1 LSAVARIAAVLI
13 AMAAAVTLLSIVVS
27 HALRRMRDDALIRHL
42 DHTGR
47 TGGQIVSGYELRQS
61 PSARGGAVTLS
72 QGLAQ
77 LAALLR
83 DTIAAQG
90 SQAERESR
98 HFADDDRRL
107 RSDAIA
113 FARTF
118 SADAPS
124 ALDPQVQAELAHLL
138 GLTGFQARTPLAS
151 SLFTLWCAEGLAFA
165 LRVLVRAAFGYDGQ
179 TTPWTR
185 VPPDEWVFQSAWPHW
200 EALRERLAGASDDE
214 HRATHAEAKAAWAS
228 APTLVRCGLAYL
240 FPEEPAWAADSARAW
255 LAETKAHMP
264 AVGYATLASLQDRE
278 LARALIDHAAQG
290 PGLWG
295 IGDYAADAAALLG
308 DDALP
313 GLLACFAWVDQPKD
327 QWKYARGSLVKVAKV
342 LGAYDDPRVTEALVE
357 RFDDKTFGP
366 AANDHLERFPKR
378 ALAVLASSIG
388 QTSKKAARRVALLD
402 ALVRTHADVAREVAQ
417 ALDPTIGRA
426 LSRRVGAEASV
437 ESAAEAPREA
447 WPKVLATP
455 PWRSKAP
462 RPVMPTVAGLVAP
475 KREERVVL
483 DEATRAKW
491 LERDYYTVD
500 LRREHQE
507 DQLAHAKKHAHRTT
521 KASYLDGMV
530 PFLNALGMDED
541 VVLAMWAMTPFASMF
556 DLAVVKRVLARFSAP
571 SKERPDGALP
581 PGLIDGAIA
590 RLEVEPSVLPAFVG
604 VDSPRVS
611 VHLARAFKRP
621 SLRADAQRTLTRFPE
636 THALA
641 LVPLALADE
650 KGLAKE
656 HARDVE
662 LARIALRWMVSA
674 GHREVVLA
682 AATQHGAAAHDA
694 IEAMLAI
701 DPIELCPGKPPR
713 LSDFADPSALPRVR
727 LRSGATLP
735 EEATRN
741 VLEML
746 MFSPVDPPYAGI
758 AQVIEVCDRASLDR
772 FAIGL
777 LQAWE
782 RSGGATASQWALHAL
797 GHVGSDA
804 VVKQLA
810 ADIRRW
816 PREKA
821 KARALVA
828 LEVLA
833 RMGTDVALL
842 HLDELSRKAKNR
854 DVEAKA
860 AALLAEVAEAR
871 GLGPTELEDRLVP
884 TLELDADGKRTIAM
898 GARTLTVRFDE
909 HLVPYL
915 IDEAGKRSDKITKG
929 KGDEGDRP
937 RLTPRTEGDALAR
950 AKAEWKELQADV
962 AQVGAALI
970 ARLERAMC
978 EGRRWDVETF
988 HALFVAHPLARH
1000 LGRRLV
1006 WGVHDEGADVPTS
1019 TFRIAEDGTLADLE
1033 DTTTTLDDDA
1043 RVGIVHP
1050 LFLTD
1055 ELRVAWA
1062 QRLSDYE
1069 ILQPFDQIGR
1079 RVDRVAPG
1087 TEDEVPFRKAAE
1099 REVGL
1104 GALLGALEARGWRT
1118 AMPDGDG
1125 LIDSLSRR
1133 FGDREVTIGFA
1144 PGFRP
1149 REPRPDRVS
1158 VEVYAGKRLR
1168 DVPPLVF
1175 AEVTRDLAVLGL
1187 A

>member
-1 LSAVARIAAVLI
+1 MLDLDAIASLRTPRRDGRKRKKSP
-13 AMAAAVTLLSIVVS
+13 TLDRSK
-27 HALRRMRDDALIRHL
+27 
-42 DHTGR
+42 
-47 TGGQIVSGYELRQS
+47 
-61 PSARGGAVTLS
+61 
-72 QGLAQ
+72 
-77 LAALLR
+77 LAALLD

-90 SQAERESR
+90 SQAERELR

-151 SLFTLWCAEGLAFA
+151 SLFSLWCAEGLAFA

-185 VPPDEWVFQSAWPHW
+185 VPPEEWVFQNAWPHW
-200 EALRERLAGASDDE
+200 EALRERLAGASDEE
-214 HRATHAEAKAAWAS
+214 HRAAHAEAKAAWGSAS
-228 APTLVRCGLAYL
+228 TLVRCGLAYL
-240 FPEEPAWAADSARAW
+240 FPEEPTWAAEAARAW

-295 IGDYAADAAALLG
+295 IGDYAADAAVLLG
-308 DDALP
+308 EDALP
-313 GLLACFAWVDQPKD
+313 GLLACFAWVEQPKD

-342 LGAYDDPRVTEALVE
+342 LGAYDDPRVTEVLVE

-378 ALAVLASSIG
+378 ALAVLAPSIG
-388 QTSKKAARRVALLD
+388 QTSKKAARRIALLD
-402 ALVRTHADVAREVAQ
+402 ALVRTHADVAREVAE
-417 ALDPTIGRA
+417 ALEPTVGRA
-426 LSRRVGAEASV
+426 LSRRVGAE
-437 ESAAEAPREA
+437 ESATESADEAPREA
-447 WPKVLATP
+447 WPKVLASP

-462 RPVMPTVAGLVAP
+462 RPVMPTVAGLVVP

-483 DEATRAKW
+483 DDATRATW
-491 LERDYYTVD
+491 LDPGWYGE
-500 LRREHQE
+500 LRREQQE
-507 DQLAHAKKHAHRTT
+507 EQLAHAKKHAHRTT

-530 PFLNALGMDED
+530 PFLHALGMDED

-556 DLAVVKRVLARFSAP
+556 DLATVKRALARFSAP

-581 PGLIDGAIA
+581 PSLIDGAIA
-590 RLEVEPSVLPAFVG
+590 RLEVEPSILPAFVG

-621 SLRADAQRTLTRFPE
+621 SLRTDAQRALARFPE

-641 LVPLALADE
+641 LVPLALTDMAND
-650 KGLAKE
+650 KDA
-656 HARDVE
+656 E

-674 GHREVVLA
+674 GHRDMVLA
-682 AATQHGAAAHDA
+682 AAKAHGAAADAA

-701 DPIELCPGKPPR
+701 DPIELCPSKPPR

-741 VLEML
+741 LLEML

-758 AQVIEVCDRASLDR
+758 AHVIDACDRASLDR
-772 FAIGL
+772 FAIAL

-860 AALLAEVAEAR
+860 ATLLAEVAEAR
-871 GLGPTELEDRLVP
+871 GLGPSELEDRLVP
-884 TLELDADGKRTIAM
+884 TLELDAEGTRTIGV

-909 HLVPYL
+909 HLAPYL

-929 KGDEGDRP
+929 RGDEA
-937 RLTPRTEGDALAR
+937 DALAR

-988 HALFVAHPLARH
+988 RSLFVTHPLARH

-1006 WGVHDEGADVPTS
+1006 WGVYEEGADVPAR
-1019 TFRIAEDGTLADLE
+1019 TFRIAEDGTLANLE
-1033 DTTTTLDDDA
+1033 DATTTLDDDA
-1043 RVGIVHP
+1043 HVGIVHP

-1055 ELRVAWA
+1055 DLRVAWA

-1079 RVDRVAPG
+1079 RVERVVPG
-1087 TEDEVPFRKAAE
+1087 TEDEVPFGKAAE

-1133 FGDREVTIGFA
+1133 FGDREVTIGFS

-1149 REPRPDRVS
+1149 RESRPDRVS
-1158 VEVYAGKRLR
+1158 VQVYAGERLR
-1168 DVPPLVF
+1168 DVPPLIF

>member
-1 LSAVARIAAVLI
+1 MLAAMLK
-13 AMAAAVTLLSIVVS
+13 L
-27 HALRRMRDDALIRHL
+27 DALDL
-42 DHTGR
+42 DAIAPLRTPRRDGR
-47 TGGQIVSGYELRQS
+47 KRKKPPTVDR
-61 PSARGGAVTLS
+61 AK
-72 QGLAQ
+72 
-77 LAALLR
+77 LAALLH

-90 SQAERESR
+90 SQAERELR
-98 HFADDDRRL
+98 HFSDDDRRV
-107 RSDAIA
+107 RSEAIA

-118 SADAPS
+118 SADVPS
-124 ALDPQVQAELAHLL
+124 ADLDPRVQAELAHLL

-151 SLFTLWCAEGLAFA
+151 SLFSLWCGEGLAFA
-165 LRVLVRAAFGYDGQ
+165 LRVLVRAAFGYDGK

-185 VPPDEWVFQSAWPHW
+185 VPPEEWVFQSAWPHW
-200 EALRERLAGASDDE
+200 EALRERLAGATDDE
-214 HRATHAEAKAAWAS
+214 HRAAHAEATTAWAS

-240 FPEEPAWAADSARAW
+240 FPEEPTWAAEAARAW
-255 LAETKAHMP
+255 LVETKAHMP
-264 AVGYATLASLQDRE
+264 AVGYATLASLEDHA

-313 GLLACFAWVDQPKD
+313 GLLVCFAWVEQPKD
-327 QWKYARGSLVKVAKV
+327 QWKYARASLVKVAKV
-342 LGAYDDPRVTEALVE
+342 LGAYDDPRVTEVLVE

-378 ALAVLASSIG
+378 ALAVLAPSIG

-426 LSRRVGAEASV
+426 LSRRVGAE
-437 ESAAEAPREA
+437 ESATESADEAPREA

-462 RPVMPTVAGLVAP
+462 RPVMPTVAGLAVPA
-475 KREERVVL
+475 REERVVL
-483 DEATRAKW
+483 DDTTRAAW
-491 LERDYYTVD
+491 LDPGWYGE
-500 LRREHQE
+500 LRRDQQE
-507 DQLAHAKKHAHRTT
+507 EQLAHAKKHAHRTT
-521 KASYLDGMV
+521 KASYLDGVV
-530 PFLNALGMDED
+530 PFLNVLGMDED
-541 VVLAMWAMTPFASMF
+541 VVLTMWAMTPFASMF
-556 DLAVVKRVLARFSAP
+556 DLATVKRALARFSAP
-571 SKERPDGALP
+571 SKERPGGALP

-590 RLEVEPSVLPAFVG
+590 RLEVEPSILAAFVG

-621 SLRADAQRTLTRFPE
+621 SLRADAQRALARFPE

-650 KGLAKE
+650 KGADKGQAKD
-656 HARDVE
+656 AE

-674 GHREVVLA
+674 GQRDVVLA
-682 AATQHGAAAHDA
+682 AAKTHGAAAREA
-694 IEAMLAI
+694 IEAMLTI

-741 VLEML
+741 LLEML

-758 AQVIEVCDRASLDR
+758 VQVIEDCDRASLDR
-772 FAIGL
+772 FAIAL
-777 LQAWE
+777 MQAWE

-860 AALLAEVAEAR
+860 AALLAEVAETR

-884 TLELDADGKRTIAM
+884 TLELDAEGTRTIEIGSRA
-898 GARTLTVRFDE
+898 LTVRFDE
-909 HLVPYL
+909 HLVPFL

-929 KGDEGDRP
+929 KGDEA
-937 RLTPRTEGDALAR
+937 DALAR

-978 EGRRWDVETF
+978 EGRRWDVATF
-988 HALFVAHPLARH
+988 HTLFVAHPLARH

-1006 WGVHDEGADVPTS
+1006 WGVYEEGADVPTS
-1019 TFRIAEDGTLADLE
+1019 TFRIAEDGTLADRE
-1033 DTTTTLDDDA
+1033 DAVTTLDDDA
-1043 RVGIVHP
+1043 SVGIVHP

-1062 QRLSDYE
+1062 QRLADYE

-1079 RVDRVAPG
+1079 RVDRVALG
-1087 TEDEVPFRKAAE
+1087 TEEDVPFRKAAE

-1133 FGDREVTIGFA
+1133 FGDREVTIGFS

-1158 VEVYAGKRLR
+1158 VQVYAGKRLR

>member
-1 LSAVARIAAVLI
+1 MRVLRDVWFAGLCDAAIGLEPTDR
-13 AMAAAVTLLSIVVS
+13 ASTPWTS
-27 HALRRMRDDALIRHL
+27 
-42 DHTGR
+42 TGR
-47 TGGQIVSGYELRQS
+47 DVRCSRAMLDLEALAPLRT
-61 PSARGGAVTLS
+61 PRRDGRKRKKPPTVDRAK
-72 QGLAQ
+72 
-77 LAALLR
+77 LAALLH

-90 SQAERESR
+90 SQAERELR
-98 HFADDDRRL
+98 HFSDDDRRL
-107 RSDAIA
+107 RADAIA
-113 FARTF
+113 FARSF
-118 SADAPS
+118 SADVPS
-124 ALDPQVQAELAHLL
+124 ADLDPQVQAELAHLL

-151 SLFTLWCAEGLAFA
+151 SLFSLWCAEGLAFA
-165 LRVLVRAAFGYDGQ
+165 LRVLVHAAFGYDGQ
-179 TTPWTR
+179 STPWTR
-185 VPPDEWVFQSAWPHW
+185 VPPEEWVFQSAWPHW
-200 EALRERLAGASDDE
+200 EAMRERLVGASDEE
-214 HRATHAEAKAAWAS
+214 HRATYAEAKTAWAP

-240 FPEEPAWAADSARAW
+240 FPEEPTWAAEAARAW
-255 LAETKAHMP
+255 LAESQAHMP
-264 AVGYATLASLQDRE
+264 AVGYAALASLQDRE
-278 LARALIDHAAQG
+278 VARALIDHAAQG

-313 GLLACFAWVDQPKD
+313 GLLACFAWVEQPKD
-327 QWKYARGSLVKVAKV
+327 QWKYARASLVKVAKV
-342 LGAYDDPRVTEALVE
+342 LGAYDDPRVTEVLVE

-378 ALAVLASSIG
+378 ALAVLAPSIG
-388 QTSKKAARRVALLD
+388 QTSKKATRRIALLD
-402 ALVRTHADVAREVAQ
+402 ALVRTHADVAREVAD
-417 ALDPTIGRA
+417 ALEPTIGRA
-426 LSRRVGAEASV
+426 LSRRVGAE
-437 ESAAEAPREA
+437 ESATESADEAPREA

-462 RPVMPTVAGLVAP
+462 RPVMPTVAGLVVPA
-475 KREERVVL
+475 REERVVL
-483 DEATRAKW
+483 DDATRAKW

-530 PFLNALGMDED
+530 PFLNVLGMDED
-541 VVLAMWAMTPFASMF
+541 VVLTMWAMTPFASMF
-556 DLAVVKRVLARFSAP
+556 DFATVKRVLARFSAP

-581 PGLIDGAIA
+581 SGLIDGALA
-590 RLEVEPSVLPAFVG
+590 RLEVEPSVLPAFVV

-621 SLRADAQRTLTRFPE
+621 SLRADAQRALTRFPE
-636 THALA
+636 THAHA
-641 LVPLALADE
+641 LVPLAITEE
-650 KGLAKE
+650 KGLEKTQAK
-656 HARDVE
+656 DVE

-674 GHREVVLA
+674 GHRDVVLA
-682 AATQHGAAAHDA
+682 AAEEHGAAAHDA
-694 IEAMLAI
+694 IAAMLAI

-741 VLEML
+741 LLEML

-758 AQVIEVCDRASLDR
+758 AQVIEACDRASLDR
-772 FAIGL
+772 FAIAL
-777 LQAWE
+777 LQSWE

-884 TLELDADGKRTIAM
+884 TLELDAEGTRTIAIGLRM
-898 GARTLTVRFDE
+898 LTVRFDE

-929 KGDEGDRP
+929 KGD
-937 RLTPRTEGDALAR
+937 EGDALAR

-978 EGRRWDVETF
+978 EGRRWDVATF
-988 HALFVAHPLARH
+988 HMLFVAHPLARH

-1006 WGVHDEGADVPTS
+1006 WGVYDEGADVPTS

-1033 DTTTTLDDDA
+1033 DAVTTLADDA

-1055 ELRVAWA
+1055 DLRVAWA

-1069 ILQPFDQIGR
+1069 VLQPFEQLGR
-1079 RVDRVAPG
+1079 RVERVAPG
-1087 TEDEVPFRKAAE
+1087 TQNDAPFQKAEE

-1133 FGDREVTIGFA
+1133 FGDREVSIGFS

-1158 VEVYAGKRLR
+1158 VRVYAGKRLR
-1168 DVPPLVF
+1168 DVPPLIF

>member
-1 LSAVARIAAVLI
+1 MLDLDAIAPLRTPRRNGRKRKKSP
-13 AMAAAVTLLSIVVS
+13 TLDR
-27 HALRRMRDDALIRHL
+27 AK
-42 DHTGR
+42 
-47 TGGQIVSGYELRQS
+47 
-61 PSARGGAVTLS
+61 
-72 QGLAQ
+72 
-77 LAALLR
+77 LAALLH

-90 SQAERESR
+90 EQAERESR
-98 HFADDDRRL
+98 HLADDDRRL

-138 GLTGFQARTPLAS
+138 GLTGFQARTPLAQ
-151 SLFTLWCAEGLAFA
+151 SLFSLWCGEGLAFA

-185 VPPDEWVFQSAWPHW
+185 VPPDEWVFQNAWPHW
-200 EALRERLAGASDDE
+200 EALRERLAGATDDE
-214 HRATHAEAKAAWAS
+214 HRAAHAEAKAAWAS

-240 FPEEPAWAADSARAW
+240 FPEEPTWAAEAARAW

-313 GLLACFAWVDQPKD
+313 GLLVCFAWVEQPKD
-327 QWKYARGSLVKVAKV
+327 QWKYARASLVKVAKV
-342 LGAYDDPRVTEALVE
+342 LGAYDDPRVTEVLVE

-378 ALAVLASSIG
+378 ALAVLAPSIG
-388 QTSKKAARRVALLD
+388 QTSKKAARRIALLD
-402 ALVRTHADVAREVAQ
+402 ALVRTHADVAREVAET
-417 ALDPTIGRA
+417 LEPTIGRA
-426 LSRRVGAEASV
+426 LLRRVGAE
-437 ESAAEAPREA
+437 ESATESADEAPREA

-462 RPVMPTVAGLVAP
+462 RPVMPTVTGLAAP
-475 KREERVVL
+475 EREERVVL
-483 DEATRAKW
+483 DDTTRAAW
-491 LERDYYTVD
+491 LDPGWYGE
-500 LRREHQE
+500 LRRDQQE
-507 DQLAHAKKHAHRTT
+507 EQLAHAKKHAHRTT

-530 PFLNALGMDED
+530 PFLNVLGMDED
-541 VVLAMWAMTPFASMF
+541 VVLTMWAMTPFASMF
-556 DLAVVKRVLARFSAP
+556 DLATVKRALARFSAP

-590 RLEVEPSVLPAFVG
+590 RLEVEPSILPAFVA

-621 SLRADAQRTLTRFPE
+621 SLRADAQRALARFPE

-650 KGLAKE
+650 KSAADPADPGKKSNDKDA
-656 HARDVE
+656 E

-674 GHREVVLA
+674 GHRDVVLA
-682 AATQHGAAAHDA
+682 SAKAHGAAAHAA

-701 DPIELCPGKPPR
+701 DPIELCPSKPPR
-713 LSDFADPSALPRVR
+713 LSDFADPSALPRVS

-735 EEATRN
+735 EEATRSL
-741 VLEML
+741 LEML

-758 AQVIEVCDRASLDR
+758 AQVIEACDRASLDR
-772 FAIGL
+772 FAIAL
-777 LQAWE
+777 MQAWE

-884 TLELDADGKRTIAM
+884 TLELDAEGTRTIAI
-898 GARTLTVRFDE
+898 GSRTLTVRFDE
-909 HLVPYL
+909 HLAPYL

-929 KGDEGDRP
+929 KGDEA
-937 RLTPRTEGDALAR
+937 DALAR

-978 EGRRWDVETF
+978 EGRRWDVATF
-988 HALFVAHPLARH
+988 RALFVTHPLAQH

-1006 WGVHDEGADVPTS
+1006 WGVYEEGADVPAR

-1033 DTTTTLDDDA
+1033 DATTALEDDA

-1050 LFLTD
+1050 LFLAD
-1055 ELRVAWA
+1055 DLRIAWA
-1062 QRLSDYE
+1062 QRLADYE

-1087 TEDEVPFRKAAE
+1087 TENEVPFGKAAE

-1133 FGDREVTIGFA
+1133 FGDREVTIGFS

-1158 VEVYAGKRLR
+1158 VQVYAGKRLR
-1168 DVPPLVF
+1168 DVPPLIF

>member
-1 LSAVARIAAVLI
+1 MLDL
-13 AMAAAVTLLSIVVS
+13 
-27 HALRRMRDDALIRHL
+27 HALAPLRTPRRDGRKRKKPPTL
-42 DHTGR
+42 DR
-47 TGGQIVSGYELRQS
+47 TK
-61 PSARGGAVTLS
+61 
-72 QGLAQ
+72 
-77 LAALLR
+77 LAALLH

-90 SQAERESR
+90 SQAERELR

-113 FARTF
+113 LARAF
-118 SADAPS
+118 SAEAPS
-124 ALDPQVQAELAHLL
+124 VLDAEVQAELAHLL

-151 SLFTLWCAEGLAFA
+151 ALFSLWCSEGLAFA
-165 LRVLVRAAFGYDGQ
+165 VRVLVRAAFGYDG
-179 TTPWTR
+179 TKTPWTR

-200 EALRERLAGASDDE
+200 EALRELLAGASDEE
-214 HRATHAEAKAAWAS
+214 HRAAHAEATTAWGSAS
-228 APTLVRCGLAYL
+228 TLVRCGLAYL
-240 FPEEPAWAADSARAW
+240 FPEEPTWAADAARTW

-264 AVGYATLASLQDRE
+264 AVGYATLASLEDRE

-295 IGDYAADAAALLG
+295 LGDYAADAAALLG
-308 DDALP
+308 DDAVP

-327 QWKYARGSLVKVAKV
+327 QWKHARASLVKVAKV

-378 ALAVLASSIG
+378 ALAVLAPSIG
-388 QTSKKAARRVALLD
+388 QSSKKAARRVGLLD
-402 ALVRTHADVAREVAQ
+402 ALVRSHADVAREVAEG
-417 ALDPTIGRA
+417 LEPTIGRA
-426 LSRRVGAEASV
+426 LLRRVGAEQSAT
-437 ESAAEAPREA
+437 ESADEAPRAA

-462 RPVMPTVAGLVAP
+462 RPVMPTVAGLVVP
-475 KREERVVL
+475 TREERVVL

-491 LERDYYTVD
+491 LDPGWYGP
-500 LRREHQE
+500 LRRPQQE
-507 DQLAHAKKHAHRTT
+507 EQLALAKKHAHRTT
-521 KASYLDGMV
+521 KASYLDGVV

-541 VVLAMWAMTPFASMF
+541 VVLAMWAMTPFASSF
-556 DLAVVKRVLARFSAP
+556 DLAGVRRVLARFSAP

-590 RLEVEPSVLPAFVG
+590 RLELEPSILPAFVG

-621 SLRADAQRTLTRFPE
+621 SLRADAQRALARFPE

-650 KGLAKE
+650 KEKAQAK
-656 HARDVE
+656 DVE

-674 GHREVVLA
+674 GHGEGVLA
-682 AATQHGAAAHDA
+682 AAKQHGAAAGDA
-694 IEAMLAI
+694 LEAMLAI

-741 VLEML
+741 LLEML
-746 MFSPVDPPYAGI
+746 MFSPVDPPYSGI
-758 AQVIEVCDRASLDR
+758 AQVIEACDRASLDR
-772 FAIGL
+772 FAIAL

-884 TLELDADGKRTIAM
+884 TLDLDAEGKRTIAI
-898 GARTLTVRFDE
+898 GSRTLTVRFDE
-909 HLVPYL
+909 HLAPYL

-929 KGDEGDRP
+929 KGDDVE
-937 RLTPRTEGDALAR
+937 ALAR

-1006 WGVHDEGADVPTS
+1006 WGVCDEGADEGADVPTS

-1033 DTTTTLDDDA
+1033 DAVTTLADDA

-1062 QRLSDYE
+1062 QRLGDYE

-1079 RVDRVAPG
+1079 RVDRVVPG
-1087 TEDEVPFRKAAE
+1087 TEDDAPFRKAAE

-1104 GALLGALEARGWRT
+1104 GALIGALEARGWRT

-1158 VEVYAGKRLR
+1158 VQVYAGKRLR

>member
-1 LSAVARIAAVLI
+1 MLDL
-13 AMAAAVTLLSIVVS
+13 
-27 HALRRMRDDALIRHL
+27 DALAPLRTPRR
-42 DHTGR
+42 DGR
-47 TGGQIVSGYELRQS
+47 KRKKS
-61 PSARGGAVTLS
+61 PTVDRAK
-72 QGLAQ
+72 LAN
-77 LAALLR
+77 LLH

-90 SQAERESR
+90 PQAERELR
-98 HFADDDRRL
+98 HFADDDRRV
-107 RSDAIA
+107 RAEAIA
-113 FARTF
+113 FARGF
-118 SADAPS
+118 SAVPS

-151 SLFTLWCAEGLAFA
+151 SLFALWCDEGLAFA
-165 LRVLVRAAFGYDGQ
+165 LRVLVRAAFGYDGR

-185 VPPDEWVFQSAWPHW
+185 LPPDEWVFQSAWPHW
-200 EALRERLAGASDDE
+200 EALRARLAGASDDE
-214 HRATHAEAKAAWAS
+214 HRETHAEATTAWAS
-228 APTLVRCGLAYL
+228 ASMLVRCGLAYL
-240 FPEEPAWAADSARAW
+240 FPEEPTWAADSARAW

-264 AVGYATLASLQDRE
+264 SVGYATLASLQDRE
-278 LARALIDHAAQG
+278 LARELIDHAAQG

-313 GLLACFAWVDQPKD
+313 GLLACFAWVDQPKE
-327 QWKYARGSLVKVAKV
+327 QWKYARASLVKVAKV
-342 LGAYDDPRVTEALVE
+342 LGAYDDPRATEALVE

-378 ALAVLASSIG
+378 ALAVLAPSIG

-402 ALVRTHADVAREVAQ
+402 ALVRTHADVAREVAET
-417 ALDPTIGRA
+417 LEPTIGRA
-426 LSRRVGAEASV
+426 LSRRVGAEASAT
-437 ESAAEAPREA
+437 ESADEAPRAA
-447 WPKVLATP
+447 WPTVLAAP

-462 RPVMPTVAGLVAP
+462 RPVMPTVAGLSVPA
-475 KREERVVL
+475 REERVVL
-483 DEATRAKW
+483 DEATRTKW

-507 DQLAHAKKHAHRTT
+507 DQLAHARKHAHRTT
-521 KASYLDGMV
+521 KASYLDGIV
-530 PFLNALGMDED
+530 PFLNVLGMDED
-541 VVLAMWAMTPFASMF
+541 VVLAMWAMTPFASTF
-556 DLAVVKRVLARFSAP
+556 DLATVKRVLARFSAP

-581 PGLIDGAIA
+581 PGLLDGAIA
-590 RLEVEPSVLPAFVG
+590 RLELEPSILPAFVG

-621 SLRADAQRTLTRFPE
+621 SLRADAQRALARFPE
-636 THALA
+636 THASA
-641 LVPLALADE
+641 LVPVALTEE
-650 KGLAKE
+650 KGSDKGQAK
-656 HARDVE
+656 DVE

-674 GHREVVLA
+674 GHRDAVLA
-682 AATQHGAAAHDA
+682 AAKAHGAAAHAA

-741 VLEML
+741 LLEML

-758 AQVIEVCDRASLDR
+758 AQAIDACDRVSLDR
-772 FAIGL
+772 FAIAL

-884 TLELDADGKRTIAM
+884 TLELDAEGTRTIEV
-898 GARTLTVRFDE
+898 GARALTVRFDE

-915 IDEAGKRSDKITKG
+915 IDEAGKRTDKITKG
-929 KGDEGDRP
+929 KGDEAARP
-937 RLTPRTEGDALAR
+937 RLTPRTEDEALAR

-1006 WGVHDEGADVPTS
+1006 WGVCDEGADVPTS

-1043 RVGIVHP
+1043 SVGIAHP

-1069 ILQPFDQIGR
+1069 ILQPFEQIGR
-1079 RVDRVAPG
+1079 RVERVAPG
-1087 TEDEVPFRKAAE
+1087 TEEDVPFRKAAE

-1125 LIDSLSRR
+1125 VIDSLSRR
-1133 FGDREVTIGFA
+1133 FGDREVTIGFS

-1149 REPRPDRVS
+1149 REPRPDRVT
-1158 VEVYAGKRLR
+1158 VQVYAGKRLR